1 MEKKQQ
7 RHTENNL
14 IKNDTSVIG
23 EQYVLK
29 LL

>member
-7 RHTENNL
+7 RHTENNRL
-14 IKNDTSVIG
+14 ENDTSVIAKK
-23 EQYVLK
+23 YVLK